1 MTLPY
6 GHTNLLVAA
15 LLLSEAA
22 VVIEAPEPSELEL
35 RVCELLVQKAKE
47 QLGGPPPS

>member
-15 LLLSEAA
+15 LLLGEAA
-22 VVIEAPEPSELEL
+22 VVVEAPEPSELEL
-35 RVCELLVQKAKE
+35 KVCDLLVQKAKE
-47 QLGGPPPS
+47 QLGAQPS

>member
-1 MTLPY
+1 MPQTY

-22 VVIEAPEPSELEL
+22 VVIEAPDPTELEL
-35 RVCELLVQKAKE
+35 KVCDLLVQKAKE
-47 QLGGPPPS
+47 QLGA